1 MFMFDST
8 LSGTVSHTFT
18 CDLIM
23 TFTCD
28 LITTFTYDLIYM
40 WFDNNF
46 YMCFDDNFYM
56 WFDDDFYL
64 WFNELRIV
72 LFCLVAVCFF
82 VVFEPQS
89 VDLPDWHNFFS
100 FAAFKQVPLNAFW
113 RFAVN
118 AFFVC
123 VSCGC
128 MKFKD
133 WYPAIVGWFDLI
145 VFTIIIKYESTVF
158 AIIIK
163 YNSMQKCI
171 RIHVILTKFLVLAF
185 RPDMAD
191 WAEQTKL
198 LTPREYQS
206 KLVFLCARQS
216 Q

>member
-64 WFNELRIV
+64 WFNELKIV

-133 WYPAIVGWFDLI
+133 WYPAIFAGLI
-145 VFTIIIKYESTVF
+145 WLCLPSLSNTKVRCLPLLSNTIVYKSVSGF
-158 AIIIK
+158 
-163 YNSMQKCI
+163 M
-171 RIHVILTKFLVLAF
+171 
-185 RPDMAD
+185 
-191 WAEQTKL
+191 
-198 LTPREYQS
+198 
-206 KLVFLCARQS
+206 
-216 Q
+216 